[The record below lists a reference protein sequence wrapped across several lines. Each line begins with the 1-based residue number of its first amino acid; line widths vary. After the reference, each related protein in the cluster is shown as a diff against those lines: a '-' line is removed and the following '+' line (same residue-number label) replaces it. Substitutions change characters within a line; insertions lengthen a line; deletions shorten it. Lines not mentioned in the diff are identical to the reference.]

1 MMAKFGEHPDVLAAL
16 PTRPA
21 ESYANCKTGKD
32 DWARGIRLLLIWCL
46 PIPILVASAWIGG
59 RYLVVVWPT
68 LLTWMGAACLLN
80 ARRCH
85 RLHCYLTGPYFLLLA
100 LTALLY
106 GLGVVPLGSRGWSM
120 LSVALVVGGPFLVYV
135 PEWILGRY
143 RVPAV
148 DRRP

>member
-1 MMAKFGEHPDVLAAL
+1 MAQFGEHATVEAAP
-16 PTRPA
+16 PTRA
-21 ESYANCKTGKD
+21 DESCANCETDKD
-32 DWARGIRLLLIWCL
+32 DWARGARLLLIWCL
-46 PIPILVASAWIGG
+46 PIAILVVSAWIGG

-106 GLGVVPLGSRGWSM
+106 GLGVVPLGSRGWSI
-120 LSVALVVGGPFLVYV
+120 LSVALIVGGPFLVYV
-135 PEWILGRY
+135 PERILGRY
-143 RVPAV
+143 RMPAV
-148 DRRP
+148 DRPQ

>member
-1 MMAKFGEHPDVLAAL
+1 MPKFGEHLDLLAAL
-16 PTRPA
+16 STRPT
-21 ESYANCKTGKD
+21 ESCANSDREKD
-32 DWARGIRLLLIWCL
+32 DWARGTRLLLVWCL
-46 PIPILVASAWIGG
+46 PMAILVVSAWIGG

-68 LLTWMGAACLLN
+68 LLTWMGVACLLN

-85 RLHCYLTGPYFLLLA
+85 RLHCYLTGPYFLFLA

-120 LSVALVVGGPFLVYV
+120 LSVALLVGGPFLVYV

-143 RVPAV
+143 RVPTI
-148 DRRP
+148 DRRL